1 MSCSKIFSGELP
13 ELTYEIIKYFQ
24 NDFSTLHSCILVN
37 RLWYRLAIPLLW
49 ENPFS
54 ISTGNCN
61 FIEIYL
67 YNLNLNDDLKT
78 ELNKYDIDKLLPSN
92 TLFNYPS
99 FIKYLNTQ
107 EFISSVGRWAK
118 AYLNLSKKLVISLFK
133 IFIENDVNLHTLEIE
148 LTHHGYLSY
157 INNEIIELILQ
168 NTNFIHN
175 IKYLKLY
182 NGKTPGFLYFNNN
195 PNEDKLTKD
204 RISQIINLHR
214 NLKKIVLDHTNF
226 PSYQP
231 LLLSKGSN
239 CSNTLNTITLYSI
252 NFKSIINLDKLLEQ
266 LNVLESVHIFHCY
279 PINTGFIQQIINL
292 SKPFKLKSLFINDR
306 SQIDQSLQLLL
317 QKYGAYLE
325 NLGCGFRSNHD
336 PLSKELI
343 ESIIK
348 YCKNIKLLDLH
359 EYNNQIIYPALNLI
373 ENIKQNLNYLTINIF
388 EPVILRNIIEYI
400 KYSSIILQDLGQIL
414 PSRLEYLSLTLHI
427 KASNFKLFLESSKN
441 TFIKKLLINNE
452 DGDDI
457 LPYVK
462 KYIMKKKRVK
472 YLAIK
477 NSFHKNASFHNK
489 DLFYLK
495 DEVEEFGS
503 YNIKLQNYN
512 DSIMGVYNYIK
523 ETY

>member
-1 MSCSKIFSGELP
+1 MVSFSDS
-13 ELTYEIIKYFQ
+13 IIMGK
-24 NDFSTLHSCILVN
+24 
-37 RLWYRLAIPLLW
+37 
-49 ENPFS
+49 PFS
-54 ISTGNCN
+54 ISTGNYN

-107 EFISSVGRWAK
+107 DFISSVGRWAK
-118 AYLNLSKKLVISLFK
+118 AYLNLNKKLVIISLFK

-148 LTHHGYLSY
+148 LTHLGYLSY
-157 INNEIIELILQ
+157 FNNGILELILQ

-175 IKYLKLY
+175 IKFLKLY
-182 NGKTPGFLYFNNN
+182 NGKTPGFLYINNN

-231 LLLSKGSN
+231 LLLSKLIMPLKLMEYN
-239 CSNTLNTITLYSI
+239 VIV
-252 NFKSIINLDKLLEQ
+252 FKVFEQLEPLDKLFEQ

-279 PINTGFIQQIINL
+279 PINTSFIQQIINL
-292 SKPFKLKSLFINDR
+292 TRPFKLKSLFINDR

-336 PLSKELI
+336 PISKKLI
-343 ESIIK
+343 KSIIK

-359 EYNNQIIYPALNLI
+359 DYNNQIIYPTLNLI

-388 EPVILRNIIEYI
+388 EPVVLRNIIDYN
-400 KYSSIILQDLGQIL
+400 KYSSIILQNLGQIL
-414 PSRLEYLSLTLHI
+414 PSKLEYLSLTLHI
-427 KASNFKLFLESSKN
+427 KAGNFKLFLESSKN
-441 TFIKKLLINNE
+441 TIIKKLLINNE

-457 LPYVK
+457 LPYIK
-462 KYIMKKKRVK
+462 KYIMKKKRVR

-477 NSFHKNASFHNK
+477 NSFHKNALFHNK

>member
-1 MSCSKIFSGELP
+1 MVSFSDS
-13 ELTYEIIKYFQ
+13 IIMGK
-24 NDFSTLHSCILVN
+24 
-37 RLWYRLAIPLLW
+37 
-49 ENPFS
+49 PFS
-54 ISTGNCN
+54 ISTGNYN

-107 EFISSVGRWAK
+107 DFISSVGRWAK
-118 AYLNLSKKLVISLFK
+118 AYLNLNKKLVIISLFK

-148 LTHHGYLSY
+148 LTHLGYLSY
-157 INNEIIELILQ
+157 FNNGILELILQ

-175 IKYLKLY
+175 IKFLKLY
-182 NGKTPGFLYFNNN
+182 NGKTPGFLYINNN
-195 PNEDKLTKD
+195 PNEDK
-204 RISQIINLHR
+204 
-214 NLKKIVLDHTNF
+214 
-226 PSYQP
+226 
-231 LLLSKGSN
+231 
-239 CSNTLNTITLYSI
+239 
-252 NFKSIINLDKLLEQ
+252 
-266 LNVLESVHIFHCY
+266 
-279 PINTGFIQQIINL
+279 
-292 SKPFKLKSLFINDR
+292 

-336 PLSKELI
+336 PISKKLI
-343 ESIIK
+343 KSIIK

-359 EYNNQIIYPALNLI
+359 DYNNQIIYPTLNLI

-388 EPVILRNIIEYI
+388 EPVVLRNIIDYN
-400 KYSSIILQDLGQIL
+400 KYSSIILQNLGQIL
-414 PSRLEYLSLTLHI
+414 PSKLEYLSLTLHI
-427 KASNFKLFLESSKN
+427 KAGNFKLFLESSKN
-441 TFIKKLLINNE
+441 TIIKKLLINNE

-457 LPYVK
+457 LPYIK
-462 KYIMKKKRVK
+462 KYIMKKKRVR

-477 NSFHKNASFHNK
+477 NSFHKNALFHNK

>member
-1 MSCSKIFSGELP
+1 MGK
-13 ELTYEIIKYFQ
+13 
-24 NDFSTLHSCILVN
+24 
-37 RLWYRLAIPLLW
+37 
-49 ENPFS
+49 PFS
-54 ISTGNCN
+54 ISTGNYN

-107 EFISSVGRWAK
+107 DFISSVGRWAK
-118 AYLNLSKKLVISLFK
+118 AYLNLNKKLVIISLFK

-148 LTHHGYLSY
+148 LTHLGYLSY
-157 INNEIIELILQ
+157 FNNGILELILQ

-175 IKYLKLY
+175 IKFLKLY
-182 NGKTPGFLYFNNN
+182 NGKTPGFLYINNN

-231 LLLSKGSN
+231 LLLSKLIMPLKLMEYN
-239 CSNTLNTITLYSI
+239 VIV
-252 NFKSIINLDKLLEQ
+252 FKVFEQLEPLDKLFEQ

-279 PINTGFIQQIINL
+279 PINTSFIQQIINL
-292 SKPFKLKSLFINDR
+292 TRPFKLKSLFINDR

-336 PLSKELI
+336 PISKKLI
-343 ESIIK
+343 KSIIK

-359 EYNNQIIYPALNLI
+359 DYNNQIIYPTLNLI

-388 EPVILRNIIEYI
+388 EPVVLRNIIDYN
-400 KYSSIILQDLGQIL
+400 KYSSIILQNLGQIL
-414 PSRLEYLSLTLHI
+414 PSKLEYLSLTLHI
-427 KASNFKLFLESSKN
+427 KAGNFKLFLESSKN
-441 TFIKKLLINNE
+441 TIIKKLLINNE

-457 LPYVK
+457 LPYIK
-462 KYIMKKKRVK
+462 KYIMKKKRVR

-477 NSFHKNASFHNK
+477 NSFHKNALFHNK